1 MKLLRRPKLTALAL
15 SAATALAFLI
25 SATTHADEVKQL
37 HLYNWADYM
46 DPEIL
51 KNFEKE
57 YNCKVVED
65 FYDSAEDMM
74 AKLQAGGLS
83 QYDLVG
89 PSNVNVPSFVR
100 LKLLMPLDKS
110 KLPNLKNL
118 DPSFADSP
126 YDPGNKYTV
135 PYLWGSVGLLYRK
148 DKLPDFKPTWGAV
161 LDAGKQPG
169 TFLLLDSVRDM
180 LDITLIYQG
189 KPINTTDKGDLKSI
203 ADMLVKAKKS
213 DKFMGFEPGVGG
225 KNKVAAGVASVGIVW
240 NGDALQVMKE
250 SEENT
255 KNLAFVLPEEGSIKW
270 VDTLGIPA
278 KAPNPELAHAF
289 INYLYE
295 PKVAAQLANFVQYA
309 SPNAA
314 AKEFLTPEDLA
325 NPVIYPT
332 EEQLKKLYISKD
344 LGEDNKLY
352 DQVWTM
358 VKSR

>member
-1 MKLLRRPKLTALAL
+1 MKQLVRLTLAALAL
-15 SAATALAFLI
+15 TASLTAAT
-25 SATTHADEVKQL
+25 HAEEVKKL

-46 DPEIL
+46 DPEII
-51 KNFEKE
+51 KNFETE
-57 YNCKVVED
+57 YKCDVVED

-89 PSNVNVPSFVR
+89 PSNVNVPSFIR
-100 LKLLMPLDKS
+100 LKLLMELDKS
-110 KLPNLKNL
+110 KLPNLRHL
-118 DPSFADSP
+118 DPAFSDSA
-126 YDPGNKYTV
+126 YDPGNKYTA
-135 PYLWGSVGLLYRK
+135 PYLWGTIGLLYRK

-161 LDAGKQPG
+161 LDADKQPG

-189 KPINTTDKGDLKSI
+189 KAINSTDKGDLKAI

-213 DKFMGFEPGVGG
+213 KNFAGFEPGVGG
-225 KNKVAAGVASVGIVW
+225 KNKVAAGVASIGIVW

-255 KNLAFVLPEEGSIKW
+255 KNMAFVLPKEGSIKW
-270 VDTLGIPA
+270 VDTIGIPA

-309 SPNAA
+309 TPNAA

-332 EEQLKKLYISKD
+332 EEQQKKLHISKD
-344 LGEDNKLY
+344 LGEQNKLY